1 MPNNCNIRRAAM
13 AGRFTWLDRMEGES
27 VRAYDKRINDLA
39 AFHSGYAFLSY
50 ENYCPEF
57 YAFAVYTVWNHEFNR
72 KLVNPLP
79 EGGFMMH
86 CDARRAEEMLSC
98 AHGFPVFVKLCAKL
112 GKLYVESF
120 AMADKD
126 VVFDLYFNG
135 CDVKAPEGLV
145 FMGNEAPELLP
156 VQKGFSVAGGSAL
169 PRYHGSHRRGS
180 YIKAGSVPGS
190 YIKGSYYRA
199 GAAAGSYIKGSFYR
213 LGTASGSYMTGSY
226 YRWGAASGSYRG
238 GLSGSY
244 LSWFFGGGSYLKLL
258 FGAGSYRSRLYGG
271 GYTGGFSA
279 GSFTG
284 SSFTAGFYYGSSY
297 VGGSYIKGSFAGRN
311 FIGGSYIGGSFVS
324 GRFEG
329 SGVGGRY
336 FMTGSF
342 YNGSYHRGSFIYGGF
357 ADVLVGSAQPPAE
370 NKAAENDKN
379 HHEEFVIRRLIEELG
394 YGLDLI

>member
-1 MPNNCNIRRAAM
+1 M

-27 VRAYDKRINDLA
+27 VRDYDKRINDLA

-57 YAFAVYTVWNHEFNR
+57 HAFAVYTVWNHEFNK

-86 CDARRAEEMLSC
+86 CDAGRAEEMLSC

-156 VQKGFSVAGGSAL
+156 VRKGFLPAEGSAL
-169 PRYHGSHRRGS
+169 PNYRGSHRRGS
-180 YIKAGSVPGS
+180 YIKTGPASGS
-190 YIKGSYYRA
+190 YIKGSYVKGSYIK
-199 GAAAGSYIKGSFYR
+199 GSYIKGSFFR
-213 LGTASGSYMTGSY
+213 GSYINGSF
-226 YRWGAASGSYRG
+226 YRQMAASGSYRG

-271 GYTGGFSA
+271 SYTGAFSA
-279 GSFTG
+279 GSYGKG
-284 SSFTAGFYYGSSY
+284 SYTALFYLGSSY

-311 FIGGSYIGGSFVS
+311 FIGGSYIAGSFVS

-357 ADVLVGSAQPPAE
+357 ADVLVGSVQPPAE
-370 NKAAENDKN
+370 NKTAEKDKN